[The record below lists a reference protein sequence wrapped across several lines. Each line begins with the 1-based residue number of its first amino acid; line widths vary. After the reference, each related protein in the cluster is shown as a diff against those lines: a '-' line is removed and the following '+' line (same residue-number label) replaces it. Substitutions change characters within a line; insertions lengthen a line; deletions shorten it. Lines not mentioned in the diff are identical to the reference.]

1 MVRHLTKIRVGAVV
15 WMVLGICS
23 AVNVLMT
30 EGLDMAVFVPIGAIA
45 TSLCTLLTS
54 RDISH
59 FVEKYDSAPRP
70 GPNLG

>member
-23 AVNVLMT
+23 AVYVLMT
-30 EGLDMAVFVPIGAIA
+30 EGLDMAVVVPIGAIA
-45 TSLCTLLTS
+45 TSIGTLLTS

-70 GPNLG
+70 RPNLG